1 MKRVVFETVSIN
13 GFFAGKL
20 AIHREI
26 IQHYANRGYSYK
38 GFVPTKIEGYGN
50 ITEIDLVFEKEEF

>member
-1 MKRVVFETVSIN
+1 MKRVVFETVKIR
-13 GFFAGKL
+13 GFFAAEL
-20 AIHREI
+20 AIHRDI

-50 ITEIDLVFEKEEF
+50 ITEIDLIFERDEF